1 MTSSSTVR
9 FAGVAVLAAI
19 LLSSSSCSDA
29 PHSGGSPAAGTGAP
43 WQRTEERA
51 ACRSFDPLRQ
61 PFFGDLHIHTRY
73 SADAYIFGTKVGPR
87 DAYAFA
93 QGSSITLTDDDE
105 QQTRSTRLDRPLDF
119 AAVTDHSEF
128 FGEVNLCITPG
139 SPLYDTEM
147 CANLRKPDSPDDRF
161 NVTVQWL
168 YPAGID
174 NPPNSHAFC
183 STPGVDCDADAASV
197 WQEMQA
203 AAEEA
208 YDRSDACTFTSFVGY
223 EHTASPFGRHRHR
236 NVIFRNHVVPA
247 FASSQLE
254 TAADGWPQG
263 LWTAVERDCLDAGN
277 GCDAVVIP
285 HNTNLSGGEQF
296 ADPADG
302 AEAQRR
308 QDREPLVEIHQI
320 KGNSECRFD
329 LIAGEGVGTNDELCS
344 FEQLRVSHEGPDND
358 PPPDVRSWPRRNLV
372 RNALE
377 DGLSLEERLGAN
389 PFRMGFVGSTDNHD
403 GASGSTEEK
412 GWQGGQGNGDASPGR
427 RIARELRTNPGGLTG
442 VWAEENSRDA
452 IFAGLARRETFATS
466 GTRALVRLFGG
477 TLDGVSCDAPDLV
490 ARAYATGTPMGGEL
504 GDVRGG
510 ASPRFAVLAVKD
522 PGTAGAPGADLQR
535 IQIVKGWLDAS
546 GASRE
551 RVFDVAGSASDGTD
565 LDRARCTPAPA
576 AGELCAVWED
586 PEFDPSQR
594 AFYYARVLEVPTCRW
609 STRTCKEQGVD
620 PFASDC
626 AAQAARA
633 GESFTDCCLTREQG
647 VEPVVQERTWSSPIW
662 YRPESIAGISG
673 GIARRRDGRTGRL
686 DLVVVPGRLP
696 DDVVQGAAPLTV
708 TLSSG
713 AVVARVA
720 YAAGEAPLE
729 ADASGRTVL
738 HVVSDEVDVA
748 ALGDGDATLRLQLE
762 SGAYRAEHVRRW
774 RGDDAGLAPV
784 AGAPA

>member
-1 MTSSSTVR
+1 MSSSPARIAVI
-9 FAGVAVLAAI
+9 VALAAI
-19 LLSSSSCSDA
+19 ALSSNSCSDA
-29 PHSGGSPAAGTGAP
+29 PKSAPPAAAGTGAP

-61 PFFGDLHIHTRY
+61 PYFGDLHIHTRY
-73 SADAYIFGTKVGPR
+73 SADAYVYGTKVGPR

-93 QGSSITLTDDDE
+93 QGASISLTDDQE

-139 SPLYDTEM
+139 TPLYDTEM
-147 CANLRKPDSPDDRF
+147 CRNLRKPDDPLDRF

-174 NPPNSHAFC
+174 DPPRSHLFC
-183 STPGVDCDADAASV
+183 NTPGVDCDAEAVTV
-197 WQEMQA
+197 WTEMQA

-236 NVIFRNHVVPA
+236 NVIFRNHVVPT

-254 TAADGWPQG
+254 TAPEGWPQG
-263 LWTAVERDCLDAGN
+263 LWNAVERDCLDAGL
-277 GCDAVVIP
+277 GCDAVIIP

-296 ADPADG
+296 ADPEDAPS
-302 AEAQRR
+302 AQRR

-329 LIAGEGVGTNDELCS
+329 LLAGEGVGTADELCS
-344 FEQLRVSHEGPDND
+344 FEQLRFSHEGPDNS
-358 PPPDVRSWPRRNLV
+358 PPPDVASWPRRNLV

-377 DGLSLEERLGAN
+377 DGLSLEERLGVN
-389 PFRMGFVGSTDNHD
+389 PFRMGFTGSTDNHD
-403 GASGSTEEK
+403 GAAGSTEEK
-412 GWQGGQGNGDASPGR
+412 GWQGGQGNADSSPQR
-427 RIARELRTNPGGLTG
+427 RITDELRTNPGGLTG

-452 IFAGLARRETFATS
+452 IFSALQRRETFATS
-466 GTRALVRLFGG
+466 GTRSLVRLFGG
-477 TLDGVSCDAPDLV
+477 ALDGVSCDAPDLV

-522 PGTAGAPGADLQR
+522 PGTPDAPGADLQR
-535 IQIVKGWLDAS
+535 IQIVKGWTDAS
-546 GASRE
+546 GAPHE
-551 RVFDVAGSASDGTD
+551 RVFDVAGSASAGAN
-565 LDRARCTPAPA
+565 LDTASCTPAA
-576 AGELCAVWED
+576 AASELCTVWED

-609 STRTCKEQGVD
+609 STRTCREQGVD

-633 GESFTDCCLTREQG
+633 GESFAACCTTEENGIALT
-647 VEPVVQERTWSSPIW
+647 VQERTWSSPIW
-662 YRPESIAGISG
+662 YRPESIVSVAG
-673 GIARRRDGRTGRL
+673 GIARARDARNGTA
-686 DLVVVPGRLP
+686 DLVIVPGRLP
-696 DDVVQGAAPLTV
+696 DDVVRGEAPLTV

-713 AVVARVA
+713 GTLARVE
-720 YAAGEAPLE
+720 YAAGSVPLE
-729 ADASGRTVL
+729 PDESGRTVL
-738 HVVSDEVDVA
+738 HVIADGVGVA
-748 ALGDGDATLRLQLE
+748 SLGIGDATIRVQLE
-762 SGAYRAEHVRRW
+762 SGLYRTEHVRRW
-774 RGDDAGLAPV
+774 RASDTGLAP
-784 AGAPA
+784 AEGGAA